1 MRSQLLISVE
11 HLPTINEDIE
21 ISAQHEK
28 PNADVHTDTGLEDYV
43 KSIQTLAQPSSLTTD
58 HNHYGQ
64 CRAQR
69 RTRFR
74 PRSPLKVCEPKVL
87 IVAQETYH
95 ANLVSLQ
102 ADPLAWLYRQNG
114 NKNQENGD
122 TFHCAVPQKMKPSNT
137 LNLHKTADAN
147 RRLHRLWLQ
156 CSKVQSIE
164 LQSTQEGRSKH
175 PRLRKKSRPPGY
187 GSLGSVIR
195 IHKPQLPVIYEL

>member
-11 HLPTINEDIE
+11 HLPTISEDIA

-87 IVAQETYH
+87 TVAQESYH

-102 ADPLAWLYRQNG
+102 TDPLAWLYRQNG
-114 NKNQENGD
+114 NKNQENDD
-122 TFHCAVPQKMKPSNT
+122 TFHCAVPQKIKPSNT
-137 LNLHKTADAN
+137 IDLQKTADSN
-147 RRLHRLWLQ
+147 RRLQ
-156 CSKVQSIE
+156 CSKGQSVE
-164 LQSTQEGRSKH
+164 HQSTQEGRSKH
-175 PRLRKKSRPPGY
+175 PRFQKKCRSPGY
-187 GSLGSVIR
+187 GSLGSVIKINR
-195 IHKPQLPVIYEL
+195 PQLPVIYEL